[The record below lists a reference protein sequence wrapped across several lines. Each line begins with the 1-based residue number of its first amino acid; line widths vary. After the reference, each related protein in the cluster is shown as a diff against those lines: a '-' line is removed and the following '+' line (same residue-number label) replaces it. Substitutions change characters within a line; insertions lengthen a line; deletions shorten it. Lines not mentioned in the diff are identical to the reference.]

1 MNYIETN
8 VINQYCRNYLKAVVC
23 VTIYPP
29 RDNGIQKMCPEEC
42 DNLLNIG
49 TCSFDTKHFTEYV
62 IDVMSNSSI
71 TLTINCSNSLDF
83 SNRFSNKTSNQSS
96 NCISLIEIAEI
107 PPR

>member
-29 RDNGIQKMCPEEC
+29 CDNGIQKLCSEEC

-49 TCSFDTKHFTEYV
+49 TCSFDTKHFTEYFT
-62 IDVMSNSSI
+62 DVMSNSSI
-71 TLTINCSNSLDF
+71 TLTINCSNSLYF
-83 SNRFSNKTSNQSS
+83 SNRFLNKTSSQSS